1 MLINQHP
8 HMWENETSQN
18 LSRRERQVVEIVM
31 KHGRCTGRQIEE
43 ELPDAP
49 SYSAV
54 RSILRLLVE
63 KELLLKEQ
71 VDGRDWFRLPVAAG
85 KARVSALHSIVER
98 FFDNSIGE
106 AALALLGQRKT
117 KLSAEEAD
125 KLIKLINEARKS

>member
-1 MLINQHP
+1 
-8 HMWENETSQN
+8 MWDSVSSHT

-49 SYSAV
+49 TYSAV

-63 KELLLKEQ
+63 KQILIKEP
-71 VDGRDWFRLPVAAG
+71 VDGRDWFTLPVAPA
-85 KARVSALHSIVER
+85 KARVKALHSFVER

-106 AALALLGQRKT
+106 AALALLGQRKA
-117 KLSAEEAD
+117 KLSKADAD
-125 KLIKLINEARKS
+125 KLMQLIKEARDA